1 MEFSRQ
7 EYWSGLP
14 LCLDVIV
21 MTTAIR
27 LCYYW
32 GSNFRDEETDC
43 KDKGCLSIN
52 TESLSVSQQL
62 DFFEKRINDCVLFRA
77 TPATGWPLGGIWL

>member
-1 MEFSRQ
+1 
-7 EYWSGLP
+7 
-14 LCLDVIV
+14 

-43 KDKGCLSIN
+43 KDKGRLSIN